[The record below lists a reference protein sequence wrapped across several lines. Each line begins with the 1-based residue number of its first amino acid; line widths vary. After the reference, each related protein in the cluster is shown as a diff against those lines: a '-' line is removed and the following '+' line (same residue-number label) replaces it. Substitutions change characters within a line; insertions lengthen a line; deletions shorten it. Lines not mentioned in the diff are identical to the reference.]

1 MPSPTE
7 KYCKLT
13 TTKHSFS
20 SKVDIEIDFGQESGH
35 EKDEETVKTFTS
47 VVDAFNYLATQGWE
61 LSSSYQTVNAFEV
74 SHILRRK
81 G

>member
-13 TTKHSFS
+13 TTKHTFS
-20 SKVDIEIDFGQESGH
+20 DKVDIEVDFGQEAGH

-47 VVDAFNYLATQGWE
+47 VVDAFNYLASQGWE
-61 LSSSYQTVNAFEV
+61 LASSYQPVSALEVN
-74 SHILRRK
+74 HILRRK